1 MPLPLTDETMI
12 SAARELERRHGE
24 IAGIV
29 ATYGIP
35 PLWQRAQGFETL
47 VYIILEQQVSLAS
60 ARAIYRRLKDRITSF
75 TPETY
80 LAFSDETL
88 RDIGLSR
95 QKIRYT
101 KNLAQALAT
110 DQLVLEE
117 LPGLENEAVRHRLT
131 AISGIGD
138 WTATIY
144 LMMALRH
151 PDVWPQGDRALAV
164 AVQKVNGLDTTP
176 DQNLLTA
183 IGEEYRPW
191 RSVAARLY
199 WFQYLDGGSPAPDIE
214 VSSV

>member
-75 TPETY
+75 TPEIY

-88 RDIGLSR
+88 REIGLSR

>member
-88 RDIGLSR
+88 REIGLSR